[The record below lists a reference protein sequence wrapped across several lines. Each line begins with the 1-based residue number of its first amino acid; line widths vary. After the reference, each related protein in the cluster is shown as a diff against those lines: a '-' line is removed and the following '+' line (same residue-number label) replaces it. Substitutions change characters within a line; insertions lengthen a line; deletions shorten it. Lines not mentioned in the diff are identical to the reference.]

1 LIKKRW
7 GVIKITEIANIDL
20 PFKPKATKSHNHVD
34 LKECGVYTLL
44 PENAKKYANKN
55 PHLLE
60 YLHMVP
66 IDDIGVPKFY
76 PELPKKLKE
85 LKNPNLIYPIK
96 NSPILIHIYP
106 DAQDVRNYYIP
117 IEPVLFNDIG
127 DILLKV
133 EEKLVDLVDET
144 EHVSEG
150 EDKKKLLIDGLN
162 EACNIKSKNSPNIYG
177 RKVGGIFGKLKGIFN
192 FKNNGSDTKEKV
204 SVTPD
209 EFKSI
214 KYIILRDKVGMG
226 VLEPFIKDPY
236 IEDISCDGIGPI
248 FVEHKI
254 FDSLKATMGFKDHKN
269 LDRFVLQLAEKIGKP
284 ISYRNPVADATLPDG
299 SRINI
304 IFGTDVSKRGS
315 NFTIRKFSG
324 TPLSALELISF
335 GTFTYKMAAYLWLC
349 LNEGMSMFVS
359 GETASGKTTTLNA
372 LTTFIPPSAKIV
384 TVEDTA
390 EVQVPHKD
398 WIREVTREQG
408 KGDGEKS
415 DVGMF
420 DLLRAALRQRPNEI
434 IVGEIRGVEG
444 NIAFQAMQTGH
455 PVMATFHAAS
465 VTKLVQRLSG
475 DPINVPKTYLDNLN
489 VIVIQ
494 QAVKNPEGKKVRR
507 ITSINEM
514 IGYDPISDSVNFI
527 EAFSWDPADD
537 HFIFTAENNSFL
549 LENKIA
555 PARGI
560 PPTKKRKIYQEL
572 DKRAKILERIHKS
585 GTTNFYDLFATLS
598 KITKEGIIH

>member
-1 LIKKRW
+1 M
-7 GVIKITEIANIDL
+7 IKIAEIANIDL
-20 PFKPKATKSHNHVD
+20 PFKPKATKSHDHAD

-44 PENAKKYANKN
+44 PENAKEYANKN

-76 PELPKKLKE
+76 PELSKKLKE

-117 IEPVLFNDIG
+117 IEPVLFNEIG

-144 EHVSEG
+144 ESVSEG
-150 EDKKKLLIDGLN
+150 KDKKKLLIDGLN
-162 EACNIKSKNSPNIYG
+162 KACNISKSAKNSPNIYG
-177 RKVGGIFGKLKGIFN
+177 GKIGGVFSKLKGIFFKYN
-192 FKNNGSDTKEKV
+192 KNNGSNTKEKV
-204 SVTPD
+204 SVTAS

-254 FDSLKATMGFKDHKN
+254 FDSLKATMGFKDHKT

-304 IFGTDVSKRGS
+304 VFGTDVSKRGS

-324 TPLSALELISF
+324 TPL
-335 GTFTYKMAAYLWLC
+335 
-349 LNEGMSMFVS
+349 
-359 GETASGKTTTLNA
+359 
-372 LTTFIPPSAKIV
+372 
-384 TVEDTA
+384 
-390 EVQVPHKD
+390 
-398 WIREVTREQG
+398 
-408 KGDGEKS
+408 
-415 DVGMF
+415 
-420 DLLRAALRQRPNEI
+420 
-434 IVGEIRGVEG
+434 
-444 NIAFQAMQTGH
+444 
-455 PVMATFHAAS
+455 
-465 VTKLVQRLSG
+465 
-475 DPINVPKTYLDNLN
+475 
-489 VIVIQ
+489 
-494 QAVKNPEGKKVRR
+494 
-507 ITSINEM
+507 
-514 IGYDPISDSVNFI
+514 
-527 EAFSWDPADD
+527 
-537 HFIFTAENNSFL
+537 
-549 LENKIA
+549 
-555 PARGI
+555 
-560 PPTKKRKIYQEL
+560 
-572 DKRAKILERIHKS
+572 
-585 GTTNFYDLFATLS
+585 
-598 KITKEGIIH
+598 